1 VIMVSGALEGTS
13 TFVYAPLNF
22 LTLKGMFANPTNRQY
37 NPFAPLILFATEDL
51 IRIWK
56 II

>member
-22 LTLKGMFANPTNRQY
+22 FTLKGMFANPTNRQY